1 MIIRLTIISACDI
14 IEIYYCKGAFAMSE
28 KDWKLFSKK
37 YYEWKE
43 RYAAGRIEKYKK
55 LLDSDESAT
64 DKFFELQKQIHKDSH
79 STVFRLPMRFSRSN
93 MHINILAL
101 LNNGIITIDDLSEFS
116 DEVKEMAEFSLRN
129 HL

>member
-1 MIIRLTIISACDI
+1 
-14 IEIYYCKGAFAMSE
+14 MSE
-28 KDWKLFSKK
+28 KDWNLFSKK

-43 RYAAGRIEKYKK
+43 RYAAGRIEKHKK